1 MVFIY
6 KQIKQNAKWLC
17 TILKMCY
24 NQIDMDEK
32 QLTKI
37 SNSIKKK
44 IGEENFAKISD
55 DMGTLITGN
64 AANLETIK
72 KSEEQIDEL
81 RETNAQLIT
90 ANGNLLKQVPMG
102 VEDTTETEE
111 AKPQKIQI
119 SEIINEKGE
128 II

>member
-1 MVFIY
+1 
-6 KQIKQNAKWLC
+6 
-17 TILKMCY
+17 
-24 NQIDMDEK
+24 MDEK
-32 QLTKI
+32 QLSKI

-64 AANLETIK
+64 ASNLEELK
-72 KSEEQIDEL
+72 KREEQINEL

-102 VEDTTETEE
+102 VEEPEKEE
-111 AKPQKIQI
+111 AKPQKLQI
-119 SEIINEKGE
+119 SDIINENGE

>member
-1 MVFIY
+1 
-6 KQIKQNAKWLC
+6 
-17 TILKMCY
+17 
-24 NQIDMDEK
+24 MDEK
-32 QLTKI
+32 ALTKI

-72 KSEEQIDEL
+72 KSEEQITEL

-102 VEDTTETEE
+102 IEE
-111 AKPQKIQI
+111 PDNSEKESKKPEKIDVR
-119 SEIINEKGE
+119 SAFDSKGNF
-128 II
+128 IH

>member
-1 MVFIY
+1 
-6 KQIKQNAKWLC
+6 
-17 TILKMCY
+17 
-24 NQIDMDEK
+24 MDEK
-32 QLTKI
+32 QLSKI

-64 AANLETIK
+64 ATNLEELK
-72 KSEEQIDEL
+72 KREEQINEL

-102 VEDTTETEE
+102 VEEPEKDED
-111 AKPQKIQI
+111 AKPQKLQI
-119 SEIINEKGE
+119 SDIINDKGE

>member
-1 MVFIY
+1 
-6 KQIKQNAKWLC
+6 
-17 TILKMCY
+17 
-24 NQIDMDEK
+24 MDEK

-64 AANLETIK
+64 ASNLEELK
-72 KSEEQIDEL
+72 KREEQITEL
-81 RETNAQLIT
+81 KETNQQLIT

-102 VEDTTETEE
+102 SEEPDDSEKESKTE
-111 AKPQKIQI
+111 KIDLRSAFDANGNFI
-119 SEIINEKGE
+119 H
-128 II
+128 

>member
-1 MVFIY
+1 
-6 KQIKQNAKWLC
+6 
-17 TILKMCY
+17 
-24 NQIDMDEK
+24 MDDK
-32 QLTKI
+32 TLTKI

-64 AANLETIK
+64 AANLEQIK
-72 KSEEQIDEL
+72 KSEEQINEL
-81 RETNAQLIT
+81 KETNQQLIT

-102 VEDTTETEE
+102 VEDTRETED
-111 AKPQKIQI
+111 AKPQKLQI
-119 SEIINEKGE
+119 SDIINDKGE

>member
-1 MVFIY
+1 
-6 KQIKQNAKWLC
+6 
-17 TILKMCY
+17 
-24 NQIDMDEK
+24 MDEK

-64 AANLETIK
+64 ASNLEELK
-72 KSEEQIDEL
+72 KREEQITEL
-81 RETNAQLIT
+81 KETNQQLIT

-102 VEDTTETEE
+102 SEEPENSEKESKTE
-111 AKPQKIQI
+111 KIDLRSAFDKNGNFI
-119 SEIINEKGE
+119 H
-128 II
+128 

>member
-1 MVFIY
+1 
-6 KQIKQNAKWLC
+6 
-17 TILKMCY
+17 
-24 NQIDMDEK
+24 MDEK

-64 AANLETIK
+64 ASNLEELK
-72 KSEEQIDEL
+72 KREEQITEL
-81 RETNAQLIT
+81 RETNQQLIT

-102 VEDTTETEE
+102 SEEPEEETED
-111 AKPQKIQI
+111 AKTQKIEL
-119 SEIINEKGE
+119 SDIINENGE

>member
-1 MVFIY
+1 
-6 KQIKQNAKWLC
+6 
-17 TILKMCY
+17 
-24 NQIDMDEK
+24 MDEK

-64 AANLETIK
+64 ASNLEELK
-72 KSEEQIDEL
+72 KREEQITEL
-81 RETNAQLIT
+81 KETNQQLIT

-102 VEDTTETEE
+102 SEE
-111 AKPQKIQI
+111 PENSEKESKTKKIDLRSAFDKNGNFI
-119 SEIINEKGE
+119 H
-128 II
+128 

>member
-1 MVFIY
+1 
-6 KQIKQNAKWLC
+6 
-17 TILKMCY
+17 
-24 NQIDMDEK
+24 MDEK

-64 AANLETIK
+64 ASNLEELK
-72 KSEEQIDEL
+72 KREEQITEL
-81 RETNAQLIT
+81 KETNQQLIT

-102 VEDTTETEE
+102 SEEPDDSEKESKTE
-111 AKPQKIQI
+111 KIDLRSAFDKNGNFI
-119 SEIINEKGE
+119 H
-128 II
+128 

>member
-1 MVFIY
+1 
-6 KQIKQNAKWLC
+6 
-17 TILKMCY
+17 
-24 NQIDMDEK
+24 MDEK
-32 QLTKI
+32 ALTKI

-72 KSEEQIDEL
+72 KSEEQINEL
-81 RETNAQLIT
+81 KETNAQLIT

-102 VEDTTETEE
+102 TEDSRDSEE
-111 AKPQKIQI
+111 ESKKPEKIDLRTAFDKNGNFI
-119 SEIINEKGE
+119 H
-128 II
+128 

>member
-1 MVFIY
+1 
-6 KQIKQNAKWLC
+6 
-17 TILKMCY
+17 
-24 NQIDMDEK
+24 MDEK

-44 IGEENFAKISD
+44 IGEENFAKISED
-55 DMGTLITGN
+55 RGTLITGN

-72 KSEEQIDEL
+72 KSEEQINEL

-119 SEIINEKGE
+119 SDIINEKGE

>member
-1 MVFIY
+1 
-6 KQIKQNAKWLC
+6 
-17 TILKMCY
+17 
-24 NQIDMDEK
+24 MDEK
-32 QLTKI
+32 ALNKI

-72 KSEEQIDEL
+72 KSEEQINEL
-81 RETNAQLIT
+81 KETNAQLIT

-102 VEDTTETEE
+102 RDEPEEEE
-111 AKPQKIQI
+111 AKPQRLQI
-119 SEIINEKGE
+119 SDIINDNGE

>member
-1 MVFIY
+1 
-6 KQIKQNAKWLC
+6 
-17 TILKMCY
+17 
-24 NQIDMDEK
+24 MDEK

-72 KSEEQIDEL
+72 KSEEQINEL

-102 VEDTTETEE
+102 NEEPEDSEKESKAE
-111 AKPQKIQI
+111 KIDLRTAFDKNGNFI
-119 SEIINEKGE
+119 H
-128 II
+128 

>member
-1 MVFIY
+1 
-6 KQIKQNAKWLC
+6 
-17 TILKMCY
+17 
-24 NQIDMDEK
+24 MDEK

-64 AANLETIK
+64 ASNLEELK
-72 KSEEQIDEL
+72 KREEQITEL
-81 RETNAQLIT
+81 KETNQQLIT

-102 VEDTTETEE
+102 SEE
-111 AKPQKIQI
+111 PENSEKESKPAKIDLRDAFDKNGNFIH
-119 SEIINEKGE
+119 
-128 II
+128 

>member
-1 MVFIY
+1 
-6 KQIKQNAKWLC
+6 
-17 TILKMCY
+17 
-24 NQIDMDEK
+24 MDEK

-64 AANLETIK
+64 ASNLEELK
-72 KSEEQIDEL
+72 KREEQITEL
-81 RETNAQLIT
+81 RETNQQLIT

-102 VEDTTETEE
+102 SEEPEKSED
-111 AKPQKIQI
+111 AKPRKIEL
-119 SEIINEKGE
+119 SDIINENGE

>member
-1 MVFIY
+1 
-6 KQIKQNAKWLC
+6 
-17 TILKMCY
+17 
-24 NQIDMDEK
+24 MDEK

-72 KSEEQIDEL
+72 KSEEQINEL
-81 RETNAQLIT
+81 RETNAQLIA

-102 VEDTTETEE
+102 VEDTTEIEE

>member
-1 MVFIY
+1 
-6 KQIKQNAKWLC
+6 
-17 TILKMCY
+17 
-24 NQIDMDEK
+24 MDEK

-64 AANLETIK
+64 ASNLEELK
-72 KSEEQIDEL
+72 KREEQITEL
-81 RETNAQLIT
+81 KETNQQLIT

-102 VEDTTETEE
+102 SEEPDDSEKESKTE
-111 AKPQKIQI
+111 KIDLRTAFDKNGNFI
-119 SEIINEKGE
+119 H
-128 II
+128 